1 MLVYRVESK
10 SRVSEQ
16 FPNLGRGY
24 YRTDNEIVRNVSLLD
39 FTRHPEPQ
47 EDTKLKDVWNELR
60 ENDEYPSWAFGF
72 KSMEALRSWFYNKE
86 MTEGKEAELV
96 IGVYSIQEDEVHHGF
111 TQSIFVGLSASH
123 LYDLHS
129 DSDEDIRENRTY
141 R

>member
-10 SRVSEQ
+10 SRVSDQ

-24 YRTDNEIVRNVSLLD
+24 YRTDNEIIYDVNMIDKS
-39 FTRHPEPQ
+39 RHPTPER
-47 EDTKLKDVWNELR
+47 DSKLSDVWEDLR
-60 ENDEYPSWAFGF
+60 KLGEHPSWAFGF
-72 KSMEALRSWFYNKE
+72 KSMEALRSWFYDKE
-86 MTEGKEAELV
+86 MTEGKEEELV

-111 TQSIFVGLSASH
+111 TQSIFVGLSATH